1 MAFVFQYNNVSKLH
15 LQHQMEMRE
24 RALPVLKSKESALRV
39 EVKKTKLL
47 FEATQKELEIALLQE
62 EDFLILA
69 GELDT
74 SLIYLDYVEVETI
87 SIAGVKVPK
96 IGKIHFKRQMFN
108 IFVNPYW
115 FIQGF
120 DFIEKITILKTRLLY
135 LEKRFFLLEKARKKT
150 TQKVNLY
157 EKNQIPELLDLIRKI
172 KHFLEDEENL
182 SKSSQ
187 KILKSTLESKSFP

>member
-24 RALPVLKSKESALRV
+24 RALSVLKSKESALRV

-74 SLIYLDYVEVETI
+74 SLIYP
-87 SIAGVKVPK
+87 AGL
-96 IGKIHFKRQMFN
+96 G
-108 IFVNPYW
+108 
-115 FIQGF
+115 
-120 DFIEKITILKTRLLY
+120 
-135 LEKRFFLLEKARKKT
+135 
-150 TQKVNLY
+150 
-157 EKNQIPELLDLIRKI
+157 
-172 KHFLEDEENL
+172 
-182 SKSSQ
+182 
-187 KILKSTLESKSFP
+187 